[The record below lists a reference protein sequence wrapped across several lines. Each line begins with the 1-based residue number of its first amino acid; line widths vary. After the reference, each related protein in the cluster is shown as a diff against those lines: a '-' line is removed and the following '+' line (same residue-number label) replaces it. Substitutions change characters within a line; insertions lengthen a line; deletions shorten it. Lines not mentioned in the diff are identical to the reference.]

1 MKKLAGNIPLILA
14 ILISLACFCFFFFY
28 YPYHLFYKEQISLFL
43 LSDQTFFQ
51 YFPKA
56 GWLSQLTGDFLTQYF
71 YYIGAGP
78 AIITA
83 LLLLLGILCYKC
95 VEKLLQRFRWK
106 KAVAFIIAALV
117 CGLEFWLQCSST
129 YPLSSTISV
138 LGVFLVVYIILNFR
152 KLNIWTTLSG
162 ILQLGI
168 GIWMFCPF
176 STFQGEKEGVN
187 LRLEKFFAL
196 DTETNFGHWQKVEM
210 LSEEDLG
217 NYVNSYYHN
226 LSLAM
231 QGKLADGLLD
241 YYQAGEKS
249 LLLPVAQTETHFSI
263 FAANEV
269 WFQMGD
275 MTMAE
280 HAAILGMIFS
290 PNHSSFR
297 AIKRLAEI
305 NLIQGEEKAA
315 AKYLHMLSKSSCYK
329 TWAREHT
336 SGKQTEKVK
345 QFIDQKKSLLAKT
358 DTLRLAG
365 QNRMSLVNLLK
376 SNPNNQLARDYLL
389 CLDLLNKN
397 LNLFAADYMEFAN
410 GIFKPIYAQALLI
423 IQSVHPELLQGCKMP
438 MQEKTLKDFQ
448 EYMNLYTQ
456 NQGRSSAVK
465 NKFSRTYWYY
475 YHYAKTEN

>member
-1 MKKLAGNIPLILA
+1 MKKLVSNIPLILA
-14 ILISLACFCFFFFY
+14 ILMSLACFCFFLFY

-43 LSDQTFFQ
+43 LNDQTFFQ

-56 GWLSQLTGDFLTQYF
+56 GWLSLLSGDFLTQYF
-71 YYIGAGP
+71 YYIGTGP
-78 AIITA
+78 AILTII
-83 LLLLLGILCYKC
+83 LLLLGVLFYKC
-95 VEKLLQRFRWK
+95 TVRVFQRFRWRK
-106 KAVAFIIAALV
+106 IIAFIIASLV
-117 CGLEFWLQCSST
+117 CISEFWLLCSST

-138 LGVFLVVYIILNFR
+138 LGISLITYIIFHFR
-152 KLNIWTTLSG
+152 KLMEI
-162 ILQLGI
+162 
-168 GIWMFCPF
+168 
-176 STFQGEKEGVN
+176 
-187 LRLEKFFAL
+187 
-196 DTETNFGHWQKVEM
+196 
-210 LSEEDLG
+210 LSEEDLS

-263 FAANEV
+263 FAANET

-290 PNHSSFR
+290 PNHSGYR
-297 AIKRLAEI
+297 ALKRLAEV

-315 AKYLHMLSKSSCYK
+315 AKYLHMLSETSCYK

-336 SGKQTEKVK
+336 PGQQTEEVK
-345 QFIDQKKSLLAKT
+345 QFIDKKRSLLAKT

-389 CLDLLNKN
+389 CMDLLNKN
-397 LNLFAADYMEFAN
+397 LNLFAADYLEFAN

-423 IQSVHPELLQGCKMP
+423 VQSVQPELLQGCKML
-438 MQEKTLKDFQ
+438 MDENILKDFQ
-448 EYMNLYTQ
+448 EYMNLYSQ
-456 NQGRSSAVK
+456 SQGRISAVK

>member
-1 MKKLAGNIPLILA
+1 MKKLVSNIPLILA
-14 ILISLACFCFFFFY
+14 ILISLACFCFFLFY

-43 LSDQTFFQ
+43 LNDQTFFQ

-56 GWLSQLTGDFLTQYF
+56 GWLSLLSGDFLTQYF
-71 YYIGAGP
+71 YYIGTGP
-78 AIITA
+78 AILTII
-83 LLLLLGILCYKC
+83 LLLLGVLCYKC
-95 VEKLLQRFRWK
+95 TVRVFQRFRWRK
-106 KAVAFIIAALV
+106 IIAFIIASLV
-117 CGLEFWLQCSST
+117 CISEFWLLCSST

-138 LGVFLVVYIILNFR
+138 LGISLITYIIFHFR
-152 KLNIWTTLSG
+152 KLNIWTTFSG
-162 ILQLGI
+162 IVLLGI
-168 GIWMFCPF
+168 GIWLFCPF
-176 STFQGEKEGVN
+176 STFKGEKEGVD
-187 LRLEKFFAL
+187 LRLEHFFAL
-196 DTETNFGHWQKVEM
+196 DTETNFGHWKKVEI
-210 LSEEDLG
+210 LSEEDLS

-263 FAANEV
+263 FAANEA

-290 PNHSSFR
+290 PNHSGYR
-297 AIKRLAEI
+297 ALKRLAEV

-315 AKYLHMLSKSSCYK
+315 AKYLHMLSETSCYK

-336 SGKQTEKVK
+336 PGQQTEEVK
-345 QFIDQKKSLLAKT
+345 QFIDQKRSLLAKT

-389 CLDLLNKN
+389 CMDLLNKN
-397 LNLFAADYMEFAN
+397 LNLFAADYLEFAN

-423 IQSVHPELLQGCKMP
+423 VQSVQPELLQGCKML
-438 MQEKTLKDFQ
+438 MDENILKDFQ
-448 EYMNLYTQ
+448 EYMNLYSQ
-456 NQGRSSAVK
+456 SQGRISAVK